1 MHKLIDPL
9 IRSMELI
16 PANSLTFELAYI
28 AASHCECGGTYQAQ
42 SQQLLFANDLPI
54 DRVQAQCER
63 CGQSRDF
70 YFDIHSFYGQGDQ
83 YQRFEATEAVLR
95 VAVEAIHAQQ
105 WTTAEAH
112 LRQVIDPEQ
121 GEPAFGWGHYHLGMV
136 LLVQGRHEE
145 GLAQIQAALRWHPGE
160 AEFYRGLNRALTLLG
175 RTSEAEEARVTYQE
189 LQQKSS
195 YIPRP
200 SE

>member
-1 MHKLIDPL
+1 
-9 IRSMELI
+9 MELI
-16 PANSLTFELAYI
+16 PANSLTFELAYV

-54 DRVQAQCER
+54 DRIQARCER

-83 YQRFEATEAVLR
+83 YNRFETTAAALR
-95 VAVEAIHAQQ
+95 SAVEAIHAHQ
-105 WTTAEAH
+105 WAAAEAQ
-112 LRQVIDPEQ
+112 LRQAVDPQ
-121 GEPAFGWGHYHLGMV
+121 SGEPALGWGHYHLGMV

-145 GLAQIQAALRWHPGE
+145 GLAQIQEALRWHPGE
-160 AEFYRGLNRALTLLG
+160 AEFYRGLSKALTLLG
-175 RTSEAEEARVTYQE
+175 RASEADEAQITYQE
-189 LQQKSS
+189 LQPRSS
-195 YIPRP
+195 YVPRH